1 MLALKI
7 ISTVFLGLSVFTS
20 VGKNLCMFERD
31 ETGKDFLL
39 WTLYSWLWRALVI
52 VTIWVI

>member
-7 ISTVFLGLSVFTS
+7 ISTVFLGLSVFTC
-20 VGKNLCMFERD
+20 VGKNLCMFDRD
-31 ETGKDFLL
+31 NTGRNFYL
-39 WTLYSWLWRALVI
+39 WTIYSWLWRALVI